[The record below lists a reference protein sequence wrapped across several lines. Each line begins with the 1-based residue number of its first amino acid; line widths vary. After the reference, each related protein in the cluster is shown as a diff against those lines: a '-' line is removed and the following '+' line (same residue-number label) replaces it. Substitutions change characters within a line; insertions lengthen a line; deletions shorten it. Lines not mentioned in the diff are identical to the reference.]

1 MFAAASAGIMA
12 DVAGVVLAGGRSSR
26 MGKNKALLEYQG
38 LPLVEYMERLLHQA
52 GVDDVYISGD
62 LPGYACIHDTVRH
75 DGPAHAMQ
83 DMLARYAQHHHRL
96 LFIPVDMPRMHADL
110 LKRLLSEQGD
120 VYYEGYPLPVCLST
134 GTVAGDGRSVRDL
147 LTARN
152 ARSIALPVSFEESMS
167 NINTPQD
174 WEMIAS

>member
-1 MFAAASAGIMA
+1 MA

-26 MGKNKALLEYQG
+26 MGRNKALLEYQG
-38 LPLVEYMERLLHQA
+38 LPLVEYMGHLLKRA

-83 DMLARYAQHHHRL
+83 DMLERYVQQHQRL
-96 LFIPVDMPRMHADL
+96 LFIPVDMPRMNADV
-110 LKRLLSEQGD
+110 LKRLVDEQGD

-134 GTVAGDGRSVRDL
+134 GRVAEDCRSVRDL
-147 LTARN
+147 LTVKK
-152 ARSIALPVSFEESMS
+152 ARSISLPVSFEESMS

-174 WEMIAS
+174 WERIAS